1 MKQLIKTS
9 KLAQAQSMLQK
20 IAPVKILTA
29 PKNPPAEN
37 PSDEEGKDEA
47 NMAYQDELPT
57 ELVQKDFVAR
67 DTKNGRRAF
76 LLESNKEKT
85 ERDYKSL
92 RALQKSAY
100 LPDEKILVMKPKM
113 KQPSQAS

>member
-1 MKQLIKTS
+1 
-9 KLAQAQSMLQK
+9 
-20 IAPVKILTA
+20 
-29 PKNPPAEN
+29 
-37 PSDEEGKDEA
+37 
-47 NMAYQDELPT
+47 MAYQDELPT

-67 DTKNGRRAF
+67 DTKNGRGAF

-113 KQPSQAS
+113 K

>member
-1 MKQLIKTS
+1 M
-9 KLAQAQSMLQK
+9 
-20 IAPVKILTA
+20 
-29 PKNPPAEN
+29 
-37 PSDEEGKDEA
+37 
-47 NMAYQDELPT
+47 
-57 ELVQKDFVAR
+57 AR

-92 RALQKSAY
+92 RALQKNAY

-113 KQPSQAS
+113 K